1 MRKTPFAVV
10 GLAALA
16 LGAAGCGS
24 SSNNND
30 SSSASTPAVPP
41 ATQTQAAT
49 TSKPAAGAS
58 TINVGAT
65 EFKFTPGTLNAKAG
79 EVTFDLKNN
88 GAAPH
93 ALVVEGNGIGEKK
106 TDIIMGGQ
114 TATLKVNLKP
124 GKYKFYCPVDGHRQQ
139 GMEGTLT
146 VT

>member
-1 MRKTPFAVV
+1 MPKTTFAVA
-10 GLAALA
+10 GLATLALA
-16 LGAAGCGS
+16 AAGCG

-30 SSSASTPAVPP
+30 SSRSASTPAAPP
-41 ATQTQAAT
+41 ATQSQASSPAT
-49 TSKPAAGAS
+49 AGAS

-65 EFKFTPGTLNAKAG
+65 EFKFTPGTLKAKSG

-93 ALVVEGNGIGEKK
+93 ALVVEGKGIGEKK
-106 TDIIMGGQ
+106 TDVIMGGQ

-124 GKYKFYCPVDGHRQQ
+124 GKYEFYCPVDGHRQQ

>member
-1 MRKTPFAVV
+1 MRKTSLAVV

-24 SSNNND
+24 SNNNKD
-30 SSSASTPAVPP
+30 SSASTPAAPP

-106 TDIIMGGQ
+106 TADHHGRPDRHAEGQ
-114 TATLKVNLKP
+114 PQARQVPVRTA
-124 GKYKFYCPVDGHRQQ
+124 RS
-139 GMEGTLT
+139 T
-146 VT
+146 VIASRAWRAR